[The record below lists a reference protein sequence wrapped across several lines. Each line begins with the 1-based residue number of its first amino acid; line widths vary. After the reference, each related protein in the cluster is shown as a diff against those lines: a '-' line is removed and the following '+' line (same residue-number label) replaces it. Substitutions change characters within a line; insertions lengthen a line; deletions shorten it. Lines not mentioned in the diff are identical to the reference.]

1 MNHQNTNQAH
11 SNHHANHAEMFKQKF
26 FISLLFTIPI
36 VLLSQLEN
44 HLFGVSP
51 FLNFPGQQY
60 LNLFLSSVLMWHGG
74 VPFFNGMMSEFHKRQ
89 PGMMTLISLAIS
101 VAYFYSS
108 AIVFGL
114 DGMPFFWELATL
126 ISMMLF
132 GHWIEMSATMSAGNA
147 LQELV
152 QLLPQQ
158 AHKIDQ
164 NGVSDD
170 VDLEQI
176 NPGDL
181 VLIKPGEKIPVDG
194 LVLKGDSFVNESL
207 LTGESMPVKKTTDS
221 KVIGGS
227 INQLGS
233 LKIKV
238 SKTGQDS
245 FLSQIISLVKQA
257 QDSKSK
263 LQNLADRVAFWLT
276 ISALSISILTFVF
289 WAFFTPEP
297 LAFAI
302 ARAVTVLVIACPHA
316 LGVAIPLVVAISTS
330 IAAKNGFLIRNRTSF
345 ELAGNINAVIF
356 DKTGTL
362 TEGKFG
368 VVDIVTFEENYD
380 SALILK
386 LAKSVETNSQHPI
399 ATSILKYRPEIEASK
414 IQNFQSITG
423 KGVSADFQ
431 NKHILLVS
439 PGYLSENNQQIPE
452 SATKLIADGKTVV
465 FLIVN
470 KLLVGCISLADT
482 VRQESKYAITKL
494 KELGIAPIMLTGDNK
509 NVAQSVSTEIGID
522 QYFAEVSPEQKVEII
537 KKTKAENQIVAMV
550 GDGINDAPA
559 LAASDIGIA
568 VGAGTDIAVQSADLV
583 LVKNNPM
590 DVVNIILLAKKN
602 PYQNDPK
609 FVVGCRV

>member
-1 MNHQNTNQAH
+1 
-11 SNHHANHAEMFKQKF
+11 
-26 FISLLFTIPI
+26 
-36 VLLSQLEN
+36 
-44 HLFGVSP
+44 
-51 FLNFPGQQY
+51 
-60 LNLFLSSVLMWHGG
+60 
-74 VPFFNGMMSEFHKRQ
+74 
-89 PGMMTLISLAIS
+89 
-101 VAYFYSS
+101 
-108 AIVFGL
+108 
-114 DGMPFFWELATL
+114 
-126 ISMMLF
+126 MLF

>member
-1 MNHQNTNQAH
+1 
-11 SNHHANHAEMFKQKF
+11 
-26 FISLLFTIPI
+26 
-36 VLLSQLEN
+36 
-44 HLFGVSP
+44 
-51 FLNFPGQQY
+51 
-60 LNLFLSSVLMWHGG
+60 
-74 VPFFNGMMSEFHKRQ
+74 
-89 PGMMTLISLAIS
+89 
-101 VAYFYSS
+101 
-108 AIVFGL
+108 
-114 DGMPFFWELATL
+114 
-126 ISMMLF
+126 
-132 GHWIEMSATMSAGNA
+132 
-147 LQELV
+147 
-152 QLLPQQ
+152 
-158 AHKIDQ
+158 
-164 NGVSDD
+164 
-170 VDLEQI
+170 
-176 NPGDL
+176 
-181 VLIKPGEKIPVDG
+181 
-194 LVLKGDSFVNESL
+194 
-207 LTGESMPVKKTTDS
+207 
-221 KVIGGS
+221 
-227 INQLGS
+227 
-233 LKIKV
+233 V

-509 NVAQSVSTEIGID
+509 NVA
-522 QYFAEVSPEQKVEII
+522 
-537 KKTKAENQIVAMV
+537 
-550 GDGINDAPA
+550 PA